1 MDLRR
6 ISFLS
11 FILLACIWCL
21 FTYSGWIDP
30 LFLPTP
36 GQVLKSGYQL
46 FAEENFAY
54 DVLLSTWRVLLGF
67 GLSCVLA
74 IPLGVWI
81 GTSKRADAVCTPVL
95 NFIRYMPAPAFIPL
109 LILWLGIGIGIKV
122 ALIFIS
128 IFFYLTSL
136 VAEGIRNIDQD
147 CVETA
152 LTLGATRFQVLLRV
166 VLPAANP
173 AIWQSM
179 RIMMGVAWTSII
191 IVELIAAQRGIGA
204 MIIRAQ
210 RFLQTPKIIAGI
222 VFIGILGIVFDR
234 LFRFGYWKF
243 FPWLRQEEL
252 ANGD

>member
-1 MDLRR
+1 MRR
-6 ISFLS
+6 ISILS
-11 FILLACIWCL
+11 FILIACIWCL
-21 FTYSGWIDP
+21 LTYSGSVEP

-46 FAEENFAY
+46 FAEESFGY

-67 GLSCVLA
+67 GLSCIFA

-81 GTSKRADAVCTPVL
+81 GTSKKADAICTPVL

-109 LILWLGIGIGIKV
+109 LILWFGIGIGIKV

-136 VAEGIRNIDQD
+136 VAEGIRTVDQD

-152 LTLGATRFQVLLRV
+152 LTLGATRFQVLLHV
-166 VLPAANP
+166 ILPAANP

-179 RIMMGVAWTSII
+179 RIMMGVAWTSIV

-222 VFIGILGIVFDR
+222 VVIGILGIIFDCV
-234 LFRFGYWKF
+234 FRFGHKIL
-243 FPWLRQEEL
+243 FPWAIERSTS
-252 ANGD
+252 NGK